1 MCAFILRDA
10 LGGPI
15 PPDTLALFQQMGA
28 VRQARMKVVLRFDC
42 NDTDNAEHAPPAL
55 LMTHPDQLQ
64 PCLERNGDIIAVVQA
79 GFIGSWANG
88 PTAAITA
95 AAR

>member
-1 MCAFILRDA
+1 M
-10 LGGPI
+10 
-15 PPDTLALFQQMGA
+15 TLIRVLDA
-28 VRQARMKVVLRFDC
+28 VRQAGMKVVLRFDC